1 MMLINQSKI
10 FHNYQILPLFPIF
23 FTFSIHILPIF
34 SFSQEKRHCAAFAFF
49 SDCQRISRTENCS
62 LFRTLLICL
71 SPGTLGKLTQ
81 KGSPSKHLTMKSSGS
96 VFPTKACNPRKKRRK
111 SIDSLRFSYRMTN
124 CLMSCRL
131 SISNFCMTW
140 EICRFTV

>member
-1 MMLINQSKI
+1 MLINQSKI
-10 FHNYQILPLFPIF
+10 FHNYQIPPLFPIF
-23 FTFSIHILPIF
+23 FIFSIHILPIF

-62 LFRTLLICL
+62 LSRTLLICL
-71 SPGTLGKLTQ
+71 CPGALGQLPRKE
-81 KGSPSKHLTMKSSGS
+81 SSVS
-96 VFPTKACNPRKKRRK
+96 VLLWNNLAESFQQNASESAKKRRK